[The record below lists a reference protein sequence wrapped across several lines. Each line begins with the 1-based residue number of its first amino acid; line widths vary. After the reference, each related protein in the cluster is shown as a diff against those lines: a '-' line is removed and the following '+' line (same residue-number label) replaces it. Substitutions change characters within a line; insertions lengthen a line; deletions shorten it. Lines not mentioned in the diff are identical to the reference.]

1 MKNSKTS
8 NNKCNSKRTRVVGG
22 AFFFVAYF
30 SVAYFFVRR
39 DGGSCVD
46 SGYSQHMW
54 NYDKIAA
61 NEAMAEAFRAF
72 ANRALC
78 QESVWFLEE
87 VSRWVETLVV

>member
-1 MKNSKTS
+1 MTS
-8 NNKCNSKRTRVVGG
+8 
-22 AFFFVAYF
+22 
-30 SVAYFFVRR
+30 R
-39 DGGSCVD
+39 DEASRGE

-61 NEAMAEAFRAF
+61 NEDMAEAFRTF

-87 VSRWVETLVV
+87 VARLDGG